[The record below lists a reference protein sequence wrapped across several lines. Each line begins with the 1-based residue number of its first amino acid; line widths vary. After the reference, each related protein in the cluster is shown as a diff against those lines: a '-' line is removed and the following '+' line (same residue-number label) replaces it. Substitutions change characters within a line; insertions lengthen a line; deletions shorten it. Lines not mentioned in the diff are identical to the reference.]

1 MIKISFIVPVYNVE
15 KYLSECLD
23 SLVRQTYGNIE
34 IIAVNDGSTDKSGE
48 ILSEYAC
55 NDNRIKVINQSNQ
68 GLSVARNVGMRYVT
82 GDYILF
88 VDSDDYI
95 ALHSV
100 ELLVSKIKSC
110 DSDVPDI
117 VIFSRRNLYSSTYYR
132 DEILSE
138 ADTPITDGMTRLLE
152 DIASNRLRASV
163 CNKLISTELLHKTDL
178 LFIPKI
184 LYEDL
189 SFSIHAL
196 VMAHKVTAIP
206 DVLYIYR
213 RNNFISITN
222 TVSPR
227 DVDVLVTIE
236 TLHQFLIDSGYD
248 EIADSAIWQS
258 FICKWVCNATF
269 FKYPLKSFYSKQGWL
284 NSMKIKANPLFREYL
299 RRTVKTPSNRL
310 NLRVAA
316 QMININI
323 AFFYVIRKITKLIFP
338 KYQF

>member
-117 VIFSRRNLYSSTYYR
+117 VIFSRRNLYSSTYYK
-132 DEILSE
+132 I
-138 ADTPITDGMTRLLE
+138 G
-152 DIASNRLRASV
+152 RAHV
-163 CNKLISTELLHKTDL
+163 
-178 LFIPKI
+178 
-184 LYEDL
+184 
-189 SFSIHAL
+189 
-196 VMAHKVTAIP
+196 
-206 DVLYIYR
+206 
-213 RNNFISITN
+213 
-222 TVSPR
+222 
-227 DVDVLVTIE
+227 
-236 TLHQFLIDSGYD
+236 
-248 EIADSAIWQS
+248 
-258 FICKWVCNATF
+258 
-269 FKYPLKSFYSKQGWL
+269 
-284 NSMKIKANPLFREYL
+284 
-299 RRTVKTPSNRL
+299 
-310 NLRVAA
+310 
-316 QMININI
+316 
-323 AFFYVIRKITKLIFP
+323 
-338 KYQF
+338 